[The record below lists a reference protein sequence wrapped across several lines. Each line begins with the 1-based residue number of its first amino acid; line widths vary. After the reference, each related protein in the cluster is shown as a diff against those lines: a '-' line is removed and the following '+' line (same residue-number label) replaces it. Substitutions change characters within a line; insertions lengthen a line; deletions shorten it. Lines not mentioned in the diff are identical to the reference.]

1 MAKPAARIAA
11 IQFGFALGILAVL
24 TRAAQLQ
31 IVDTERWAREAARQ
45 RTEKVVLPAR
55 RGALYDRNGIPLAI
69 TQEFY
74 HIGIAPNELDDV
86 RTAFVALVRNLGVS
100 APALNR
106 EFQARKR
113 WIYLHGP
120 FTASQV
126 QPLRQLHGIHLT
138 GEFQRFYPSRDLA
151 RPIIGALAPDQ
162 SVGGSGL
169 EASMDSLLTG
179 RPGEAVLLKDRAGRR
194 YDSPGRKTRDPVP
207 GNDVTLTID
216 AELQEIAERGL
227 DDAIAQMQAEG
238 GDVVFLDPDDR
249 RAVRPRVAAGDQR
262 RRAECL
268 DLHRSVRAG
277 LDCEALH
284 RGRAAAA
291 RSGEAHRG
299 GLGRERGLVHAGH
312 DRRQDSAH
320 RRRARRAGRL
330 TLARA
335 IQVSSNI
342 AMAKFASRLRP
353 EEQFETLR
361 DFGFGTPT
369 SAEFPGESRGILAL
383 PHRWQP
389 MYTRASLAMGYEF
402 GVTPVQLAAA
412 YAAIANDGVLLAP
425 TLVREV
431 RDPAGNLIY
440 RHRPEPVRRVVPVA
454 IADQLREFLREAAGA
469 GGTGEL
475 AQLANYSVLGKTG
488 TSVRFV
494 NGRYVRGQY
503 TASFAAIFPADHPQ
517 LVVIVKIDNPRGN
530 YYGGL
535 TAAPVTRTM
544 LQQALA
550 SRRIAIDRGLLA
562 ARDST
567 VPAPKTAGAGRHA
580 AGRHHLAVPAH
591 GDRPDPRPVPD
602 VAGRIGPRGR
612 ARAAPARVS
621 GDAARIGTG
630 RAHHPRGRRAARARI
645 GRARGSRMTSSGP
658 DRRPC
663 PSAELTR
670 CLSHGASCWTSYAGA
685 TCWSPRRRMA
695 R

>member
-238 GDVVFLDPDDR
+238 GDVVFLDPNT
-249 RAVRPRVAAGDQR
+249 G
-262 RRAECL
+262 EL
-268 DLHRSVRAG
+268 L
-277 LDCEALH
+277 ALAS
-284 RGRAAAA
+284 RQATSGGAPSASTFTDPFEPGSTAKLFTAAALLL
-291 RSGEAHRG
+291 RDRVKPTEEVSGENGVWFMPVTTGGKTRRIADAHV
-299 GLGRERGLVHAGH
+299 ERGM
-312 DRRQDSAH
+312 
-320 RRRARRAGRL
+320 L

-567 VPAPKTAGAGRHA
+567 VPAAKKTLAPAGAPPVVITLPYR
-580 AGRHHLAVPAH
+580 RTETDPT
-591 GDRPDPRPVPD
+591 PRPVPD
-602 VAGRIGPRGR
+602 VAGRSVREAALALHRRGFR
-612 ARAAPARVS
+612 VTLRGLGRVVRTIPAGGES
-621 GDAARIGTG
+621 
-630 RAHHPRGRRAARARI
+630 
-645 GRARGSRMTSSGP
+645 ARGG
-658 DRRPC
+658 
-663 PSAELTR
+663 SAVLVE
-670 CLSHGASCWTSYAGA
+670 AE
-685 TCWSPRRRMA
+685 
-695 R
+695 